1 MSRSKRWGSDAQT
14 FGMGVDQRRHDWAG
28 KALFWHRIPAA
39 VAGLSNLIRTAVL
52 TDVAPENAIRYY
64 ACMKPK
70 GLFRERNGWD
80 DQHSVR
86 VKYDERQEIDLPDYR
101 ERGHE
106 PPFDELPCKGDP
118 ANDA

>member
-1 MSRSKRWGSDAQT
+1 
-14 FGMGVDQRRHDWAG
+14 
-28 KALFWHRIPAA
+28 
-39 VAGLSNLIRTAVL
+39 
-52 TDVAPENAIRYY
+52 
-64 ACMKPK
+64 MKPK